1 VKQPSWPYCRSK
13 ADAELLARGYQD
25 EGPPV
30 VSVLPAAVW
39 GPQDPHFGEGVA
51 RATNVLKRRYPIV
64 MRGGMQIADVRDLAA
79 VLAAVMT
86 PGRGARRYMVTGH
99 YISLPD
105 LIRTLADLTG
115 RRIPFA
121 TFPAWFLAGFGRTAD
136 VVQRRVRTRL
146 PWDAEGIWV
155 MNCAARCDDSK
166 TRSELALEPRPL
178 RETLADTV
186 GWLVEVGHLTPR
198 EAGRLAGRPPTTGVS
213 GRPGLTTSSG
223 TTSRRRAGVVGGR
236 SRLVVGGI
244 RGRSWW
250 R

>member
-1 VKQPSWPYCRSK
+1 VKQASWPYCRSK
-13 ADAELLARGYQD
+13 ADAELVARRYQD
-25 EGPPV
+25 EGAPV
-30 VSVLPAAVW
+30 VSVMPAAVW
-39 GPQDPHFGEGVA
+39 GPQDPHFGEGVT
-51 RATNVLKRRYPIV
+51 RATNVLKRRYPIA

-86 PGRGARRYMVTGH
+86 PGRRPQRYMVAGH

-121 TFPAWFLAGFGRTAD
+121 TFPARFLAGSGRTAD

-155 MNCAARCDDSK
+155 MNCAAAAT
-166 TRSELALEPRPL
+166 TRRRGASSRSSPAPYGKPLPTPSGGWSRSDTSHHTRRVALPAGL
-178 RETLADTV
+178 RQRGE
-186 GWLVEVGHLTPR
+186 R
-198 EAGRLAGRPPTTGVS
+198 EARMNNVLRN
-213 GRPGLTTSSG
+213 
-223 TTSRRRAGVVGGR
+223 TSRRRAGVVGGR